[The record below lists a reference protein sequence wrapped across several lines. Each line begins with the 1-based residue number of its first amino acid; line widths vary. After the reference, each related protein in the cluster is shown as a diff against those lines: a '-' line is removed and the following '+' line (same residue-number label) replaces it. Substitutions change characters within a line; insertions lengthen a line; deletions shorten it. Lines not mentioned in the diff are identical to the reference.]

1 MGRMTFLLIAGLYY
15 ILSIVIV
22 GIVLY
27 VINRK
32 QKNKYKKEIEK
43 LETEKNL
50 IISAS
55 MLSELNKVEA
65 LVNNEDL
72 KKKYKEW
79 QERFKQIK
87 DKDLPKI
94 TDALNE
100 IEELFLD
107 GNLQDLKAL
116 ILKTDYEVNALKT
129 KADFLLDEIKELTMS
144 EEKNREIIT
153 KLKAEYRTIMSE
165 YKDNESDFEIVKVPV
180 ELQFEN
186 VDKLFNAFE
195 KAMDQNAYTEVGKIV
210 KAIADIT
217 NNLKVV
223 VEETKPIC
231 LLGKSLIPS
240 KIEDIKK
247 ISSQME
253 KEGYNIGYLN
263 IDYNIEEANK
273 KITDIFQRLN
283 VLNYEDSLFELKTMH
298 DYFDSLYNDFD
309 KEKLSKRRYED
320 FSRSIL
326 IKTTRLEKVN
336 NELYKKMDDIKYSY
350 DLDDNEISVI
360 SEIKEEILGIRSSY
374 DKMIDVG
381 RSKILPYSKL
391 AKEMEIINNRL
402 VKTEEKLNST
412 LKSLSTLKED
422 DIRAR
427 EQYEEIKKIL
437 AQTREK
443 SRTFKLP
450 VIPKNYYVEL
460 SEAVEAINELAK
472 ILDSRPISIKQLNLR
487 VDTARDLVLKVY
499 NTVNETIKT
508 AKMAEAAIVYGNR
521 YRVVNKDVDFGLTK
535 AENLFFKGNF
545 RASLENAINA
555 INIIEPGIHK
565 RLLSE
570 YQN

>member
-15 ILSIVIV
+15 IVSIVIV

-27 VINRK
+27 IINRK
-32 QKNKYKKEIEK
+32 QKGKYKKEIEK

-65 LVNNEDL
+65 LVNNEEL

-107 GNLQDLKAL
+107 GDLGELKSL

-309 KEKLSKRRYED
+309 KEKISKRRYED

-402 VKTEEKLNST
+402 IKTEEKLNNT

-427 EQYEEIKKIL
+427 DQYEEIKKLL

-450 VIPKNYYVEL
+450 SIPKNYYVEL
-460 SEAVEAINELAK
+460 SEAVDAINELAK

-555 INIIEPGIHK
+555 INIVEPGIHK